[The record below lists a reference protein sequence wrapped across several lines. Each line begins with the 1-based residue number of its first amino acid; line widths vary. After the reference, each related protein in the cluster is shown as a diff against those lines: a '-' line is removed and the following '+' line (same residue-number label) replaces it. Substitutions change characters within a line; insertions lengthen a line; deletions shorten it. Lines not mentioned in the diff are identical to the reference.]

1 MLVDSIFDMSHRSGT
16 PDREMS
22 RNDINESSMAANIV
36 ANLATDDSRD
46 TDSEETL
53 ELLSSCDTRL
63 ALSGD
68 TTVKPVVQK
77 SSVAKLTA
85 AS

>member
-1 MLVDSIFDMSHRSGT
+1 
-16 PDREMS
+16 
-22 RNDINESSMAANIV
+22 MAANIV

-53 ELLSSCDTRL
+53 ELLSSCDIRL

-77 SSVAKLTA
+77 MSVA
-85 AS
+85 